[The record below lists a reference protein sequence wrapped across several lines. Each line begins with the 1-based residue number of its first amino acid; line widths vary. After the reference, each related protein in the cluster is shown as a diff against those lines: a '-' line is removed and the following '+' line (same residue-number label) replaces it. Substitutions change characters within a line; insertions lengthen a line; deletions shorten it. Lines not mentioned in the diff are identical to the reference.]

1 MDKQKQSETV
11 KEVLDNILDFVNSW
25 FLYDDDCDF
34 VVEFRNYIER
44 VAESKGVKVDVRI
57 LMEENYE
64 T

>member
-34 VVEFRNYIER
+34 VVEFRNYIEM